1 MIGACP
7 KLLECVKEMSSC
19 CFFFHQYHLSYQYT
33 KLLDCEGKTRRVGR
47 RILAPTLR
55 FYILHASHI
64 CPGGPLSA
72 LLAFKLHQLLPL
84 HLNIELLQK
93 ELACPSKSLETI
105 AIALRVQVCWS
116 NSSIPAGCWLAID
129 CCYLCQCKIPQL
141 VSNTKGSDQDLY
153 WTIQPITSFFIK
165 NLIVAVLCIQ
175 WLVSKWPLWLISI
188 FITWA
193 LFLYLWQRFLLV
205 MITLHSPK

>member
-1 MIGACP
+1 MPQTFGMCEGNV
-7 KLLECVKEMSSC
+7 LLLFFLPSISSQLSIYKAAGLWRENKEGGQKNTSAYAEILHTSR
-19 CFFFHQYHLSYQYT
+19 LSYLPWGSPVRSPGIQ
-33 KLLDCEGKTRRVGR
+33 
-47 RILAPTLR
+47 A
-55 FYILHASHI
+55 AST
-64 CPGGPLSA
+64 PASPSKYRA
-72 LLAFKLHQLLPL
+72 V
-84 HLNIELLQK
+84 LLQK
-93 ELACPSKSLETI
+93 ELACPSKSLENI

-129 CCYLCQCKIPQL
+129 CCYLCQCKTPQL

-175 WLVSKWPLWLISI
+175 WLVSKWRLWLISI